1 MTSIS
6 TSGQFFRMRTNNLDV
21 QERLAELRDQVAT
34 QKKTTVYG
42 GLGGEARVSIGLRAE
57 VRELE
62 TYRANVDKARLRA
75 STSIETLERVSK
87 VAKDISV
94 ELIKLQSDVNG
105 DPAILRD
112 IARRAFEEL
121 KGLYNTRANGEYVL
135 AGTDQDNPPLPSAS
149 ADDMLAAIEADFQ
162 TAELDPLA
170 SPNRALVASHF
181 RARGLQP
188 TSPPIA
194 VALPPLAAASQV
206 FSNALEQPLATNVV
220 DRSAARVD
228 RGLDV
233 TYGVLATGGSA
244 SADIAA
250 PASDAA
256 PPASLPALREILRGI
271 ASIVALPTPANETEV
286 ASMKAFAAQVQRGLD
301 GAAREV
307 DQDVGRVGS
316 AMKHMDAV
324 ATRHKD
330 VEVVLTQGVKDVEDV
345 DMAEAITRLQL
356 TQTQL
361 EASYRATASLN
372 RTNLND
378 YL

>member
-42 GLGGEARVSIGLRAE
+42 GLGGDTRVSIGLRAE

-62 TYRANVDKARLRA
+62 TYRANVDAARLRA
-75 STSIETLERVSK
+75 STAVETLERVSK
-87 VAKDISV
+87 VAKDMSV

-135 AGTDQDNPPLPSAS
+135 AGTDRDNPPLPVDS

-188 TSPPIA
+188 TSPPIG

-206 FSNALEQPLATNVV
+206 FSNALEEPLATNVV
-220 DRSAARVD
+220 DRGTARVD

-244 SADIAA
+244 AADIAA
-250 PASDAA
+250 PGSDAA
-256 PPASLPALREILRGI
+256 PPGALPALREILRGI
-271 ASIVALPTPANETEV
+271 ASIVALPTPANEPEV

-307 DQDVGRVGS
+307 DQDVGRLGS

-324 ATRHKD
+324 ANRHKD
-330 VEVVLTQGVKDVEDV
+330 VELVLTQGVKDVEDV